1 MTFLDERV
9 VAFLH
14 DHALAQHGG
23 LPGIRDKTLLQS
35 ALARP
40 RHLAH
45 DQPTSDVFALAAA
58 YAYGISRNH
67 PVNDGN
73 KRTAWAACVTLLRLH
88 NVDIDQQIGNEARV
102 LCCAEFSRRHPL
114 RDSVRRM
121 AAEEQRGRCK
131 ILMPDAC
138 KILMLDDEPGGHAIA
153 CLTRFPRFHRRTLAH
168 HRRLPCLSPV
178 AAFRP
183 ARSPR

>member
-88 NVDIDQQIGNEARV
+88 NVDIDQQIGNEVRV
-102 LCCAEFSRRHPL
+102 LAVLSLAEGTLS
-114 RDSVRRM
+114 
-121 AAEEQRGRCK
+121 E
-131 ILMPDAC
+131 
-138 KILMLDDEPGGHAIA
+138 
-153 CLTRFPRFHRRTLAH
+153 TRFAEWLRKN
-168 HRRLPCLSPV
+168 SV
-178 AAFRP
+178 AV
-183 ARSPR
+183 ARS

>member
-102 LCCAEFSRRHPL
+102 LAVLSLAEGTLSEARFAEWL
-114 RDSVRRM
+114 RKNSV
-121 AAEEQRGRCK
+121 A
-131 ILMPDAC
+131 
-138 KILMLDDEPGGHAIA
+138 
-153 CLTRFPRFHRRTLAH
+153 
-168 HRRLPCLSPV
+168 V
-178 AAFRP
+178 
-183 ARSPR
+183 ARS

>member
-102 LCCAEFSRRHPL
+102 LAVLSLAEGTLS
-114 RDSVRRM
+114 
-121 AAEEQRGRCK
+121 E
-131 ILMPDAC
+131 
-138 KILMLDDEPGGHAIA
+138 
-153 CLTRFPRFHRRTLAH
+153 TRFAEWLRKN
-168 HRRLPCLSPV
+168 SV
-178 AAFRP
+178 AV
-183 ARSPR
+183 ARS

>member
-1 MTFLDERV
+1 MTFLGERV

-102 LCCAEFSRRHPL
+102 LAVLSLAEGTLSEARFAEWL
-114 RDSVRRM
+114 RKNSV
-121 AAEEQRGRCK
+121 A
-131 ILMPDAC
+131 
-138 KILMLDDEPGGHAIA
+138 
-153 CLTRFPRFHRRTLAH
+153 
-168 HRRLPCLSPV
+168 V
-178 AAFRP
+178 
-183 ARSPR
+183 ARS